1 MIRWSV
7 PSRTAPWLGDY
18 QVMFPFLRRGQFH
31 VAAFLFSQSI
41 AEPLKEFD
49 QLIAR
54 NRPRRFHDAMI

>member
-1 MIRWSV
+1 
-7 PSRTAPWLGDY
+7 
-18 QVMFPFLRRGQFH
+18 MFPFCVLVSFH